1 MERRSKAVGLGF
13 AVASAIA
20 FGTLAI
26 FAKIAYGVRAD
37 PFPVLALR
45 FVLTA
50 LILGGYLL
58 ATRRW
63 VELDPGRIVRLLLLG
78 GIGYGLQSSLY
89 FLALDHA
96 PAGTVAFIFYS
107 YPVWTT
113 VLALAAR
120 LERFT
125 WRLIV
130 PLTLAIGGVGM
141 IFSFPGRGGLAGPI
155 LALLSAIA
163 VAAYF
168 VLAQMIA
175 AGVPAAMSA
184 LWTAAGAG
192 LSLTATWLVGG
203 GALPVKA
210 VVPVGALALATVA
223 GFVCLFAAIERVGS
237 ARASIAST
245 VEPVTT
251 AILAAAFLGEI
262 LTARVVAGGALMLVA
277 IPILAAS
284 PRPGDPP

>member
-1 MERRSKAVGLGF
+1 MDRHGKAVGLGL
-13 AVASAIA
+13 AVTSAVA

-26 FAKIAYGVRAD
+26 FAKLAYRARAD

-45 FVLTA
+45 FLLTA
-50 LILGGYLL
+50 LILGGYLV
-58 ATRRW
+58 AARRW
-63 VELDPGRIVRLLLLG
+63 VELHRGRIVRLLLLG

-89 FLALDHA
+89 FFALDHA
-96 PAGTVAFIFYS
+96 PAGTVAFLFYS

-113 VLALAAR
+113 VLALAVG

-130 PLTLAIGGVGM
+130 PLTLAIGGVSV
-141 IFSFPGRGGLAGPI
+141 IFSFPGRGGIVGPI

-168 VLAQMIA
+168 VIAQIITA
-175 AGVPAAMSA
+175 SVPPAMSA
-184 LWTAAGAG
+184 LWTATGAG
-192 LSLTATWLVGG
+192 LSLTATWLLGG
-203 GALPVKA
+203 GALPGEA
-210 VVPVGALALATVA
+210 LIPVGALALATVV

-262 LTARVVAGGALMLVA
+262 LTSRVVAGGALMLAA

-284 PRPGDPP
+284 PRPGQPP

>member
-1 MERRSKAVGLGF
+1 MDRQGKAVGLGL
-13 AVASAIA
+13 AVASAVA

-26 FAKIAYGVRAD
+26 FAKVAYAAGAD

-45 FVLTA
+45 FLLTA

-63 VELDPGRIVRLLLLG
+63 VELHRLRIVRLLLLG
-78 GIGYGLQSSLY
+78 GIGYGLQSSMY

-113 VLALAAR
+113 VLALATR

-125 WRLIV
+125 WRLIL
-130 PLTLAIGGVGM
+130 PLTLAIGGVSV
-141 IFSFPGRGGLAGPI
+141 IFSVSGHGGIAGPV

-168 VLAQMIA
+168 VLAQVVA
-175 AGVPAAMSA
+175 ASVPPAMSA

-203 GALPVKA
+203 GALPRTA
-210 VVPVGALALATVA
+210 LVPVGALALATVV
-223 GFVCLFAAIERVGS
+223 GFVCLFAAIERIGS

-251 AILAAAFLGEI
+251 AALAAVFLGEA
-262 LTARVVAGGALMLVA
+262 LTSRVAAGGALMLVA
-277 IPILAAS
+277 IPILATS
-284 PRPGDPP
+284 PRPPTPS